1 MQVNKTSGTN
11 FTGVIPVRVFQN
23 GKEVLEKNLVRK
35 TCLEVING
43 LAGPIKDKP
52 QFKQTA
58 AMLSVMDHDYKFA
71 RAFHGYSRVIADKK
85 LTPSDFFKII
95 FDRFGR
101 GYIVTGKQS
110 DKISELGHQIGIAK
124 RECNI
129 YNTATSPKLEAAKKN
144 YWNYIEQ
151 IGNNLDLRIKE
162 AFSPATL
169 EKFGK
174 YQQMNVQINTKTT
187 KSKSLPKI
195 ILEKINFSARNP
207 G

>member
-43 LAGPIKDKP
+43 LAGPIKDNP

-85 LTPSDFFKII
+85 LTPSDFFKIKRSKNFCSFLKITLILILI
-95 FDRFGR
+95 FLSAFF
-101 GYIVTGKQS
+101 YITY
-110 DKISELGHQIGIAK
+110 I
-124 RECNI
+124 I
-129 YNTATSPKLEAAKKN
+129 YN
-144 YWNYIEQ
+144 I
-151 IGNNLDLRIKE
+151 
-162 AFSPATL
+162 
-169 EKFGK
+169 
-174 YQQMNVQINTKTT
+174 
-187 KSKSLPKI
+187 
-195 ILEKINFSARNP
+195 
-207 G
+207 